1 MAHTNGAQLFASSSQ
16 AGTLF
21 RRARLFFNKC
31 APFSAVRSRGY
42 GCGWRERVRGRWG
55 WWEPDAEGVR
65 MA

>member
-42 GCGWRERVRGRWG
+42 GCG
-55 WWEPDAEGVR
+55 
-65 MA
+65 